1 MNTIQN
7 LSSNTTG
14 HALTG
19 LTSLDSSRV
28 KAFEDE
34 RENLHELERA
44 KFRES
49 VKMIAH
55 ERDCNAR
62 FQKNKIEQETIKFDF
77 LLHLQKEAEQ

>member
-7 LSSNTTG
+7 INNNTNG
-14 HALTG
+14 HQING

-49 VKMIAH
+49 VKMIAQ
-55 ERDCNAR
+55 ESDFYTRVQN
-62 FQKNKIEQETIKFDF
+62 NKY
-77 LLHLQKEAEQ
+77 